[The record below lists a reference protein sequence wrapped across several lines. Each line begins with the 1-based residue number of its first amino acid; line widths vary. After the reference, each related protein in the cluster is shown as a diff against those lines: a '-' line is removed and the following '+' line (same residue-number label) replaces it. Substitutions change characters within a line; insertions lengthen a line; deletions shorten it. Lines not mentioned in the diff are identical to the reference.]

1 MIRSETYATPGP
13 LRLDLDV
20 PWGEVQIDTSDRQET
35 HIELEALSQ
44 SERVRELVAS
54 ARIELV
60 RRGEGH
66 EVVVSVRGRHG
77 GFWISFGDDG
87 GPDISLRIACPHGAD
102 LDVRTKSA
110 DVEARGEYGSVE
122 VNTASGDIE
131 VQETRGE
138 LRVKTASGDVHVE
151 RVGSTLDVN
160 SVSGDVHVGVVQDD
174 VRAQL
179 VSGDIFVSD
188 VGGSISAN
196 TVSGDQRFEA
206 VERGRVELKAI
217 SGEVNVGIRRGSR
230 LYIDANTVS
239 GSTSSEMELSDAP
252 AAEPAEDAP
261 LVELFVKTV
270 SGDIRIERAPA
281 RHTAEVTEG
290 S

>member
-1 MIRSETYATPGP
+1 MIRSETYSTPGP
-13 LRLDLDV
+13 VRLDLDV
-20 PWGEVQIDTSDRQET
+20 PWGEVQIDTANTEET
-35 HIELEALSQ
+35 HVELEALSD

-77 GFWISFGDDG
+77 FWISFGDNG
-87 GPDISLRIACPHGAD
+87 GPDISLRISCPHGAD

-110 DVEARGEYGSVE
+110 DIEARGEYGSVE
-122 VNTASGDIE
+122 VKSASGDIE
-131 VQETRGE
+131 VQETRAD

-151 RVGSTLDVN
+151 RVGSMLDVN
-160 SVSGDVHVGVVQDD
+160 SVSGDLHVGSVAED

-179 VSGDIFVSD
+179 VSGDIVVVE
-188 VGGSISAN
+188 VGGSVSAN

-206 VERGRVELKAI
+206 LERGRVDLKAI
-217 SGEVNVGIRRGSR
+217 SGSVSVGIRRGSR
-230 LYIDANTVS
+230 LYVDANTVS
-239 GSTSSEMELSDAP
+239 GSTSSELELSDAP
-252 AAEPAEDAP
+252 SEQLSEDAP

-270 SGDIRIERAPA
+270 SGDIRIDRASAPRA
-281 RHTAEVTEG
+281 AAEVSE
-290 S
+290 SA